1 MKTTLRI
8 VLTALVTF
16 ALCLL
21 IPSNGVF
28 AEETASGVLSL
39 PASVQ
44 IVDTE
49 AFYGATSINKV
60 VLPDGVKE
68 IRARAFA
75 DSTLTEI
82 NLPDSL
88 TVIDDT
94 AFSTPGNITVTA
106 NKGSW
111 VYNWAK
117 TKGFKMYDDPS
128 PLADFVFQAI
138 DDTGSRITGYQ
149 GSGGRVIIPAAD
161 ADGRIVREIG
171 SMAFYNCNALT
182 EVVLP
187 STLEKLGDS
196 AFANCENLT
205 TVNIPSGL
213 QQVTSFDSYS
223 SGPFSGC
230 SSLTNVTIEEGMV
243 TLPRGLFANSGI
255 RVIQIP
261 DSVKNIN
268 REAFANCTLL
278 ENVIFPDGLENIGSY
293 CFDGC
298 TSLKKVNL
306 PGTVR
311 NLGGVLGS
319 SGWDT
324 SNGTN
329 VFRNCTSLEEVTLP
343 QNLDRANSAF
353 SGCSALKTV
362 HFAEGTIALPYSIF
376 YNCGLEEINLPETTK
391 RIESNAFE
399 SCASLRA
406 VHLNEGLQKIDSM
419 AFYNCNALTELV
431 LPSTLEVL
439 GDRSFGNCSNLETI
453 NIPADLQTDSYYG
466 NGPFSGCSSLTNVT
480 IEEGMVTLPR
490 GLFANSGIRVIQIP
504 DSVKNINREAFANCT
519 LLENVIFPDGLENIG
534 SYCFDGCTSLKKV
547 NLPGTVRN
555 LGGVLGSSGWDTSNG
570 TNVFRN
576 CTSLEEVTLP
586 QNLDRANSA
595 FSGCSAFNTVTML
608 FPSQLSF
615 RALFGWWDDSYSFS
629 SSNPNVASVYINTGV
644 VSTYGIGSTVI
655 RAARDGVTEA
665 ELTVY
670 VRNGYVDS
678 GSSVA
683 SGILR
688 EGNDWAI
695 RWMITYDEDASG
707 TSGNAQ
713 LYIYLEGS
721 SGSAG
726 ELALNSSLEDET
738 LMPWLTGAY
747 GFQKTD
753 FNYIHIQGSATNP
766 FKIIPGQFSGYSNVR
781 RAELTYVRNIQVEAF
796 QNCTGLEQFVFD
808 NWLLEIGN
816 AAFKND
822 VNLNELRMSTSFGAN
837 IETIGDEAFMN
848 TGISSF
854 SFNKVWRIGERAFAN
869 TQLSW
874 IMLDSQISSIG
885 EDAFYGC
892 DNLVINCYNNSI
904 AHHYAAANNHR
915 FRILVDKKYARW
927 GKQAGT
933 IRPLEYAILNKLCTD
948 VSYNTT
954 TDAME
959 EEMYNLMKNTF
970 PLGHPLHADDNP
982 DLSAISRDQVQ
993 AFIRGTNRDLQVI
1006 EIKLDPKNVILI
1018 FAGTKEGQFGDIVQ
1032 DVGIAL
1038 DSTPGIKYISCAM
1051 NAVQDLF
1058 NQNQI
1063 EAGNQLANELS
1074 HFGYNTYLTGYSLGG
1089 HIAVDVAL
1097 HCQELTECVAIDPPG
1112 RGDTII
1118 SGSSQNRDKITN
1130 YINRYSSISWVG
1142 QHVGTVYSLDVEE
1155 NWLLGVI
1162 HNHDIEYTI
1171 DALGGYG
1178 AL

>member
-8 VLTALVTF
+8 VLTTLLCF
-16 ALCLL
+16 ALSLL
-21 IPSNGVF
+21 IPTNGVF
-28 AEETASGVLSL
+28 AEGTASGVLSL
-39 PASVQ
+39 PASTL
-44 IVDTE
+44 IVDIE
-49 AFYGATSINKV
+49 AFYGDTSINKV
-60 VLPDGVKE
+60 ILPNGVKE

-88 TVIDDT
+88 TLIDES
-94 AFSTPGNITVTA
+94 AFSVPGNITVTA

-149 GSGGRVIIPAAD
+149 GNDGRVVIPTAD
-161 ADGRIVREIG
+161 ADGRTVKEIG
-171 SMAFYNCNALT
+171 SDAFARCNSLV
-182 EVVLP
+182 EVTLP

-196 AFANCENLT
+196 AFSNCKNLT

-213 QQVTSFDSYS
+213 QQVYYY
-223 SGPFSGC
+223 SGPFTGC
-230 SSLTNVTIEEGMV
+230 EALTNVEIEDGMV
-243 TLPRGLFANSGI
+243 TIPSSLFAKSGI
-255 RVIQIP
+255 REIRIP
-261 DSVKNIN
+261 DSVKNIS
-268 REAFANCTLL
+268 REVFMQCTSL
-278 ENVIFPDGLENIGSY
+278 ENVIFPEGLENIGTN
-293 CFDGC
+293 CFYGC
-298 TSLKKVNL
+298 TSLKKVTL

-324 SNGTN
+324 ANGSG
-329 VFRNCTSLEEVTLP
+329 VFRDCTALAEVTLP
-343 QNLDRANSAF
+343 QNLDFASSAF
-353 SGCSALKTV
+353 TGCSALK
-362 HFAEGTIALPYSIF
+362 
-376 YNCGLEEINLPETTK
+376 
-391 RIESNAFE
+391 
-399 SCASLRA
+399 
-406 VHLNEGLQKIDSM
+406 
-419 AFYNCNALTELV
+419 
-431 LPSTLEVL
+431 
-439 GDRSFGNCSNLETI
+439 
-453 NIPADLQTDSYYG
+453 
-466 NGPFSGCSSLTNVT
+466 
-480 IEEGMVTLPR
+480 
-490 GLFANSGIRVIQIP
+490 
-504 DSVKNINREAFANCT
+504 
-519 LLENVIFPDGLENIG
+519 
-534 SYCFDGCTSLKKV
+534 
-547 NLPGTVRN
+547 
-555 LGGVLGSSGWDTSNG
+555 
-570 TNVFRN
+570 
-576 CTSLEEVTLP
+576 
-586 QNLDRANSA
+586 
-595 FSGCSAFNTVTML
+595 TVTML

-615 RALFGWWDDSYSFS
+615 RALFGWSDDSYSFS
-629 SSNPNVASVYINTGV
+629 SSNPNVASVYINSGV
-644 VSTYGIGSTVI
+644 VSTYSIGSTVI
-655 RAARDGVTEA
+655 RAVRDGTAEA

-688 EGNDWAI
+688 EGDEWAI
-695 RWMITYDEDASG
+695 RWMITYDEDTAG
-707 TSGNAQ
+707 TPSNAQ

-721 SGSAG
+721 IASAG
-726 ELALNSSLEDET
+726 ELALNSSLEDEN
-738 LMPWLTGAY
+738 LMPWLTNAY

-766 FKIIPGQFSGYSNVR
+766 FKTIPGQFSGYSNVR
-781 RAELTYVRNIQVEAF
+781 RVELTCVRNIQAESF
-796 QNCTGLEQFVFD
+796 CDCSGLEQLVFD

-822 VNLNELRMSTSFGAN
+822 ENLYDLRMSTSFGAN
-837 IETIGDEAFMN
+837 IGTIGDEAFMN

-854 SFNKVWRIGERAFAN
+854 SFNRVLHIGERAFAN
-869 TQLSW
+869 TQLGS
-874 IMLDSQISSIG
+874 IMLDSQINSIG

-892 DNLVINCYNNSI
+892 NNLVVNCYNNSI
-904 AHHYAAANNHR
+904 AHNYAAANNHR
-915 FRILVDKKYARW
+915 FRILVDKKYAKW

-959 EEMYNLMKNTF
+959 DEMYDLMKNAF

-982 DLSAISRDQVQ
+982 DLSAISKNQVQ

-1038 DSTPGIKYISCAM
+1038 DSTPGVKYISGAM

-1118 SGSSQNRDKITN
+1118 TGSSKNRDKITN
-1130 YINRYSSISWVG
+1130 YINRWSSISWVG
-1142 QHVGTVYSLDVEE
+1142 QHVGTVYYLDVEE

-1171 DALGGYG
+1171 NALGGYG

>member
-1 MKTTLRI
+1 M
-8 VLTALVTF
+8 
-16 ALCLL
+16 
-21 IPSNGVF
+21 
-28 AEETASGVLSL
+28 
-39 PASVQ
+39 
-44 IVDTE
+44 
-49 AFYGATSINKV
+49 
-60 VLPDGVKE
+60 
-68 IRARAFA
+68 
-75 DSTLTEI
+75 
-82 NLPDSL
+82 
-88 TVIDDT
+88 
-94 AFSTPGNITVTA
+94 
-106 NKGSW
+106 
-111 VYNWAK
+111 
-117 TKGFKMYDDPS
+117 
-128 PLADFVFQAI
+128 
-138 DDTGSRITGYQ
+138 
-149 GSGGRVIIPAAD
+149 
-161 ADGRIVREIG
+161 
-171 SMAFYNCNALT
+171 
-182 EVVLP
+182 
-187 STLEKLGDS
+187 
-196 AFANCENLT
+196 
-205 TVNIPSGL
+205 
-213 QQVTSFDSYS
+213 
-223 SGPFSGC
+223 
-230 SSLTNVTIEEGMV
+230 
-243 TLPRGLFANSGI
+243 
-255 RVIQIP
+255 
-261 DSVKNIN
+261 
-268 REAFANCTLL
+268 
-278 ENVIFPDGLENIGSY
+278 
-293 CFDGC
+293 
-298 TSLKKVNL
+298 
-306 PGTVR
+306 
-311 NLGGVLGS
+311 
-319 SGWDT
+319 
-324 SNGTN
+324 
-329 VFRNCTSLEEVTLP
+329 FRNCTSLEEVTLP

-353 SGCSALKTV
+353 SGCSALK
-362 HFAEGTIALPYSIF
+362 
-376 YNCGLEEINLPETTK
+376 
-391 RIESNAFE
+391 
-399 SCASLRA
+399 
-406 VHLNEGLQKIDSM
+406 
-419 AFYNCNALTELV
+419 
-431 LPSTLEVL
+431 
-439 GDRSFGNCSNLETI
+439 
-453 NIPADLQTDSYYG
+453 
-466 NGPFSGCSSLTNVT
+466 
-480 IEEGMVTLPR
+480 
-490 GLFANSGIRVIQIP
+490 
-504 DSVKNINREAFANCT
+504 
-519 LLENVIFPDGLENIG
+519 
-534 SYCFDGCTSLKKV
+534 
-547 NLPGTVRN
+547 
-555 LGGVLGSSGWDTSNG
+555 
-570 TNVFRN
+570 
-576 CTSLEEVTLP
+576 
-586 QNLDRANSA
+586 
-595 FSGCSAFNTVTML
+595 TVTML

-1171 DALGGYG
+1171 DALGGCG